1 MSVLNWLIALQ
12 SYPSQRSVIKD
23 HFTIYLCAWK
33 FHLSH
38 ILMYKTLVLLGVMGL
53 QKPYK
58 KRNKKSQ
65 DSKIS

>member
-33 FHLSH
+33 LHLSH
-38 ILMYKTLVLLGVMGL
+38 IQVYKTLVLLGVMGL
-53 QKPYK
+53 TKALQKE
-58 KRNKKSQ
+58 N
-65 DSKIS
+65 